1 MAQRRIIG
9 VMGAGD
15 NARPPDLDI
24 ARALGQAL
32 AEQGWV
38 VLSGGREAGVMHA
51 VSEGAKQ
58 VPGSI
63 TIGILPS
70 AHTRPSRYVDIAIVT
85 DMGNARN
92 NINVL
97 TSDVVVAVGLAG
109 PGTVSE
115 IALALKARKPVILL
129 NADDATLAYFQALG
143 QNQIYVAASP
153 AETVTLAQNLL
164 CAASP

>member
-1 MAQRRIIG
+1 MPLRRIIG

-15 NARPPDLDI
+15 SARPADMAM

-38 VLSGGREAGVMHA
+38 VLSGGRDVGVMHA
-51 VSEGAKQ
+51 VSEGAKS

-70 AHTRPSRYVDIAIVT
+70 AQTRPSRHIDIAIIT

-115 IALALKARKPVILL
+115 IALALKAGKPVILL
-129 NADDATLAYFQALG
+129 ASDAATLAYFQALSQG
-143 QNQIYVAASP
+143 HLHEAHSP
-153 AETVTLAQNLL
+153 AATVSLVAQLLA
-164 CAASP
+164 A

>member
-1 MAQRRIIG
+1 MPLRRIIG

-15 NARPPDLDI
+15 SARPTDMDM
-24 ARALGQAL
+24 ARTLGQAL

-38 VLSGGREAGVMHA
+38 VLSGGRDVGVMHA
-51 VSEGAKQ
+51 VSEGAKS

-70 AHTRPSRYVDIAIVT
+70 AQTRPSRHIDIAIVT

-97 TSDVVVAVGLAG
+97 TSDVVVAVGVVGA
-109 PGTVSE
+109 GTVSE
-115 IALALKARKPVILL
+115 IALALKARKPTILL
-129 NADDATLAYFQALG
+129 ASDAVTLAYFQSLSKG
-143 QNQIYVAASP
+143 YIQGVHSP
-153 AETVTLAQNLL
+153 AETVALVKQLLA
-164 CAASP
+164 A